1 MKKIPLSLKEIQ
13 KDLSEKNITCVDL
26 VKNYLE
32 NINEQKDLNIFIS
45 VFENEALARAAEID
59 VKLNSGKAGKLAGA
73 VISVK
78 DVISVKGKKLTC
90 GSKILSEF
98 ETLYNAT
105 VIERL
110 LSEDAVIIG
119 KVNCDEFAMGS
130 SNENSF
136 FGPVKNP
143 VDKTKVPG
151 GSSGGSAASVAA
163 NMSLLSLGSETG
175 GSIRQ
180 PASFCGITGLKAT
193 YGRISRFGLVA
204 FASSF
209 DSIGIFGNNNY
220 DIAALLKV
228 ISGHDSSDST
238 SSDISVPDYTE
249 LSEQKFRPEEIKIG
263 FASEYFEE
271 GLDPDIKKGVLEK
284 IDSLK
289 GKGFQV
295 EEISLPH
302 TKYVIQSY
310 YILTS
315 AEASSN
321 LSRFDG
327 VRYGYRS
334 ENSETMEEMY
344 VNSRSEGFGDEV
356 KRRIMLGT
364 YVLSA
369 GYYDAYYRKAQK
381 VRRLIMNDFEN
392 AFGKVDFII
401 SPTTPNTAFRL
412 GEKIEDPLSMYLNDI
427 YTASVNLAGIPAIS
441 IPCGM
446 DRNGLPFGIQI
457 MGKKFDE
464 PGLLKI
470 WNNISE

>member
-1 MKKIPLSLKEIQ
+1 MNSPAKSLIEIR
-13 KDLSEKNITCVDL
+13 KDLMDGNITCIEL
-26 VKNYLE
+26 VQNYLK
-32 NINEQKDLNIFIS
+32 NIKDQKDLNVFIS
-45 VFENEALARAAEID
+45 LFEDEALVRAGEID
-59 VKLNSGKAGKLAGA
+59 EKIKAGKAGKLAGA
-73 VISVK
+73 VISIK
-78 DVISVKGKKLTC
+78 DVISVKDKKLTC
-90 GSKILSEF
+90 GSKMLSEF
-98 ETLYNAT
+98 ETVYNAT
-105 VIERL
+105 VIDRL
-110 LSEDAVIIG
+110 LSEDAIIIG

-130 SNENSF
+130 SNENSY

-143 VDKTKVPG
+143 VDTSRVPG

-163 NMSLLSLGSETG
+163 NMCLLSLGSETG

-209 DSIGIFGNNNY
+209 DSIGIFGNNNN
-220 DIAALLKV
+220 DISILLEV
-228 ISGHDSSDST
+228 IAGADDRDST
-238 SSDISVPDYTE
+238 SSEHPVPEYSE
-249 LSEQKFRPEEIKIG
+249 LSQKTFDPREIKIG
-263 FASEYFEE
+263 YAAEYFEK
-271 GLDPDIKKGVLEK
+271 GLDPDIKKGVLDK

-289 GKGFQV
+289 EKGFDV
-295 EEISLPH
+295 VEISLPH
-302 TKYVIQSY
+302 TKYVILTY

-327 VRYGYRS
+327 VRYGYKS
-334 ENSETMEEMY
+334 ENSETMEDMY
-344 VNSRSEGFGDEV
+344 VNTRSEGFGEEV

-381 VRRLIMNDFEN
+381 VRRLIQNDFEN
-392 AFGKVDFII
+392 AFQKVDFII
-401 SPTTPNTAFRL
+401 SPTTPNTAFKI

-441 IPCGM
+441 IPCGK
-446 DRNGLPFGIQI
+446 DSNDLPFGIQI
-457 MGKKFDE
+457 MAKKFDE
-464 PGLLKI
+464 TGLLKI
-470 WNNISE
+470 WNEIIS